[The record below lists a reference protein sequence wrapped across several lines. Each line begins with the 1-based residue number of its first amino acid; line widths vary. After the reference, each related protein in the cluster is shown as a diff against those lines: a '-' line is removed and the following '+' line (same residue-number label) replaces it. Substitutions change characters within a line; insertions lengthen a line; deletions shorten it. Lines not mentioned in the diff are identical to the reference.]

1 VNWTRSKYKAVKTT
15 IDGITFDSKKEAKRY
30 TELKVLEKAGHITHL
45 ELQPEYQITIN
56 GAKICKYKAD
66 FRYFTVRAES
76 NERSYNSK
84 GEWQT
89 PTMTGDKEGQIV
101 EDVKGFK
108 TPIYRL
114 KKKLVEAS
122 YPGTLIKEI

>member
-1 VNWTRSKYKAVKTT
+1 MNWTRNKYKAVKTT
-15 IDGITFDSKKEAKRY
+15 IDGITFDSKREAKRY
-30 TELKVLEKAGHITHL
+30 TELKILEKAGHITHL
-45 ELQPEYQITIN
+45 ELQPEYQITVN
-56 GAKICKYKAD
+56 GVKICKYKAD

-101 EDVKGFK
+101 EDSKGFK

-114 KKKLVEAS
+114 KKKLVEAL
-122 YPGTLIKEI
+122 YPGTQIREV

>member
-1 VNWTRSKYKAVKTT
+1 MRWSNNKYKAVKTT

-30 TELKVLEKAGHITHL
+30 TELKLLEKAGHITHL

-66 FRYFTVRAES
+66 FRYFTVRQE
-76 NERSYNSK
+76 NREQYTNSK

-89 PTMTGDKEGQIV
+89 PTITGDKEGQIV
-101 EDVKGFK
+101 EDVKGYK

-114 KKKLVEAS
+114 KKRLVEAC
-122 YPGTLIKEI
+122 YPGTQIKEV

>member
-1 VNWTRSKYKAVKTT
+1 MNWTRSKYKAVKTT

-30 TELKVLEKAGHITHL
+30 TELKLLEKAGHITHL

-66 FRYFTVRAES
+66 FRYFTVRAENTARS
-76 NERSYNSK
+76 NITI
-84 GEWQT
+84 GEWQP
-89 PTMTGDKEGQIV
+89 PTMAGDKEGQIV

-114 KKKLVEAS
+114 KKRLVEAS
-122 YPGTLIKEI
+122 YPGTLIKEV

>member
-1 VNWTRSKYKAVKTT
+1 VNWSRSKYKAVKTT
-15 IDGITFDSKKEAKRY
+15 IDGITFDSKREAKRY

-66 FRYFTVRAES
+66 FRYFTVRAE
-76 NERSYNSK
+76 NNARSYNSK

-89 PTMTGDKEGQIV
+89 PTKTGDKEGQIV

-122 YPGTLIKEI
+122 YPGTLIKEV

>member
-1 VNWTRSKYKAVKTT
+1 MNWSRSKYKAVKTT
-15 IDGITFDSKKEAKRY
+15 IDGITFDSKREAKRY
-30 TELKVLEKAGHITHL
+30 TELKLLEKSGMITHL
-45 ELQPEYQITIN
+45 ELQPTYDITIN

-66 FRYFTVRAES
+66 FRYFTVRQEN
-76 NERSYNSK
+76 NEQYYNSK

-114 KKKLVEAS
+114 KKKLVEAC
-122 YPGTLIKEI
+122 YPGTQIKEV

>member
-1 VNWTRSKYKAVKTT
+1 MNWSRSKYKAVKTT
-15 IDGITFDSKKEAKRY
+15 IDGITFDSKREAKRY
-30 TELKVLEKAGHITHL
+30 TELKVLEKSGHITHL

-66 FRYFTVRAES
+66 FRYFTVRQENNAL
-76 NERSYNSK
+76 SYNSK

-114 KKKLVEAS
+114 KKRLVEAS
-122 YPGTLIKEI
+122 YPGTLIKEV

>member
-1 VNWTRSKYKAVKTT
+1 VNWSRSKYKAVKTT
-15 IDGITFDSKKEAKRY
+15 IDGITFDSKREAKRY

-66 FRYFTVRAES
+66 FRYFTVRAEN

-122 YPGTLIKEI
+122 YPGTLIKEV

>member
-1 VNWTRSKYKAVKTT
+1 MNWSRSKYKAVKTT
-15 IDGITFDSKKEAKRY
+15 IDGITFDSKREAKRY
-30 TELKVLEKAGHITHL
+30 SELKVLEKAGMITHL

-89 PTMTGDKEGQIV
+89 PTMTGQKEGQIV

-114 KKKLVEAS
+114 KKKLVEAC
-122 YPGTLIKEI
+122 YPGTQIKEV

>member
-1 VNWTRSKYKAVKTT
+1 MNWSRSKYKAVKTT

-30 TELKVLEKAGHITHL
+30 TELKLLEKAGHITHL

-66 FRYFTVRAES
+66 FRYFTVRAEN

-114 KKKLVEAS
+114 KKRLVEAS
-122 YPGTLIKEI
+122 YPGTLIKEV

>member
-1 VNWTRSKYKAVKTT
+1 VNWSRSKYKAVKTT

-30 TELKVLEKAGHITHL
+30 TELKLLEKAGHITHL

-66 FRYFTVRAES
+66 FRYFTVRAEDREQYKS
-76 NERSYNSK
+76 SK
-84 GEWQT
+84 GEWIV

-122 YPGTLIKEI
+122 YPGTQIKEV

>member
-1 VNWTRSKYKAVKTT
+1 MRWSNNKYKAVKTT

-30 TELKVLEKAGHITHL
+30 TELKLLEKAGHITHL

-66 FRYFTVRAES
+66 FRYFTVRQEN
-76 NERSYNSK
+76 NEQYYNSK

-101 EDVKGFK
+101 EDVKGYK

-114 KKKLVEAS
+114 KKKLVEAC
-122 YPGTLIKEI
+122 YPGTQIKEV

>member
-1 VNWTRSKYKAVKTT
+1 VNWSRSKYKAVKTT
-15 IDGITFDSKKEAKRY
+15 IDGITFDSKREAKRY
-30 TELKVLEKAGHITHL
+30 TELKLLEKSGMITHL
-45 ELQPEYQITIN
+45 ELQPTYDITIN

-66 FRYFTVRAES
+66 FRYFTVRQEN
-76 NERSYNSK
+76 NEQYYNSK

-114 KKKLVEAS
+114 KKKLVEAC
-122 YPGTLIKEI
+122 YPGTQIKEV

>member
-1 VNWTRSKYKAVKTT
+1 MRWSNNKYKAVKTT

-30 TELKVLEKAGHITHL
+30 TELRLLEKAGHITHL

-66 FRYFTVRAES
+66 FRYFTVRQE
-76 NERSYNSK
+76 NREQYTNSK

-89 PTMTGDKEGQIV
+89 PTITGDKEGQIV
-101 EDVKGFK
+101 EDVKGYK

-114 KKKLVEAS
+114 KKRLVEAC
-122 YPGTLIKEI
+122 YPGTQIKEV